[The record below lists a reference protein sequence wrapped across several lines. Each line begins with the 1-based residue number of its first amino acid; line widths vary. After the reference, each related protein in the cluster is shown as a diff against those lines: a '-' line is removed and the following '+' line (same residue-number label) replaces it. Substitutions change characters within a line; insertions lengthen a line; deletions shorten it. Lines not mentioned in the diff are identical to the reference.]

1 MIKKDRET
9 KSKYKEIVSNLS
21 VTIFANLVSLVGS
34 VVITFLL
41 PKFIG
46 VESFGYYQLY
56 IFYTGYIFN
65 DSVFWIPK
73 NFIRLKNNSKIS
85 NKKKKS

>member
-56 IFYTGYIFN
+56 IFYTSYIGFLGFGWHEGIYLQQEV
-65 DSVFWIPK
+65 DS
-73 NFIRLKNNSKIS
+73 R
-85 NKKKKS
+85 

>member
-56 IFYTGYIFN
+56 SLFTI
-65 DSVFWIPK
+65 V
-73 NFIRLKNNSKIS
+73 
-85 NKKKKS
+85 